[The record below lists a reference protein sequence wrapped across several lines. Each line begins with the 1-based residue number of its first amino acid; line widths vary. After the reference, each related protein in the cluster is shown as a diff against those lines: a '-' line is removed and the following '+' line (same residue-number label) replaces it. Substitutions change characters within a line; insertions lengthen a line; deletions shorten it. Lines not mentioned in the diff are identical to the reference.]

1 MINPECVPGT
11 HETSE
16 RKREYHTHKTIP
28 KESDAL
34 KKKKTITKK

>member
-1 MINPECVPGT
+1 MCT

-34 KKKKTITKK
+34 KKKKNNYEKINTK